1 MDSSACKMARIAG
14 GLGLLACITGA
25 GQRKADIAAMKIPFH
40 YARARN
46 RLLLGVTAFM
56 ACFCLGAC
64 SISGTGTSSNNTGLP
79 GEAGA
84 QIAQGAPEGGT
95 VKVALLLPL
104 TGNVNAHQVAKA
116 MKQAGELAL
125 FDFDKPNV
133 QLIPKD
139 THGTPDG
146 ARQAAQ
152 DAVKEGAELI
162 IGPLFANEVSAVAP
176 VAQAARIPVIA
187 FSSDRNVAGNGVYLL
202 SFVAGSDVPRMISYA
217 VSKGKTRF
225 AALFPRNDYGR
236 LVEQAFNR
244 AVQENHGQVVATKT
258 FPPEANG
265 MLPPVKE
272 MAPLAKK
279 GTSPQID
286 AIFIPAG
293 GDTLPSLA
301 PLFPYYEIDTQA
313 VKLMG
318 LSGWDY
324 SGVGKE
330 QALVGGWFTATDPK
344 GWQDFT
350 RRYTETYGEAPPRLA
365 SISYDAVSLAIS
377 LSNNPPG
384 RRFVASELTRASGF
398 KGVDGLF
405 RLRPDGTSERG
416 LAVMEV
422 QKYGNQAIDPAPSS
436 FSTAIA
442 QY

>member
-1 MDSSACKMARIAG
+1 MIMGFSASFTGASKKELTSLMRIPFEAAR
-14 GLGLLACITGA
+14 LRNRFLLAVAALLTG
-25 GQRKADIAAMKIPFH
+25 F
-40 YARARN
+40 
-46 RLLLGVTAFM
+46 GVAS
-56 ACFCLGAC
+56 C
-64 SISGTGTSSNNTGLP
+64 SVGGIGGFGTSTSLSGDPASQATQQTP
-79 GEAGA
+79 GGA
-84 QIAQGAPEGGT
+84 

-104 TGNVNAHQVAKA
+104 TGNVNAQQVAKS

-162 IGPLFANEVSAVAP
+162 VGPLFANEVSAVTP
-176 VAQAARIPVIA
+176 VAQSARIPVIA

-202 SFVAGSDVPRMISYA
+202 SFVAGSDVSRMISFA

-225 AALFPRNDYGR
+225 AALFPQNDYGR
-236 LVEQAFNR
+236 IVEQAFNR
-244 AVQENHGQVVATKT
+244 AVQENRAQVVMTKT

-272 MAPLAKK
+272 MALLAKK
-279 GTSPQID
+279 GTTPQID

-301 PLFPYYEIDTQA
+301 PLFPYYEVDTQA

-324 SGVGKE
+324 IGVGKE
-330 QALVGGWFTATDPK
+330 QALIGGWFAATEPK

-350 RRYTETYGEAPPRLA
+350 RRYIETYGDTPPRLA
-365 SISYDAVSLAIS
+365 SLAYDAISLAIS
-377 LSNNPPG
+377 LSNNPAG
-384 RRFVASELTRASGF
+384 RRFTAAELTRGSGF
-398 KGVDGLF
+398 QGVDGLF
-405 RLRPDGTSERG
+405 RLRPDGTSDRG
-416 LAVMEV
+416 FAIMEV

-436 FSTAIA
+436 FGTAVA
-442 QY
+442 QN

>member
-1 MDSSACKMARIAG
+1 
-14 GLGLLACITGA
+14 
-25 GQRKADIAAMKIPFH
+25 MKIPFQQM
-40 YARARN
+40 RA
-46 RLLLGVTAFM
+46 LKGSALSFAAFLV
-56 ACFCLGAC
+56 CFNLAAC
-64 SISGTGTSSNNTGLP
+64 SVGGLGGPSTGLS
-79 GEAGA
+79 GDAGA
-84 QIAQGAPEGGT
+84 VKQGVPAGQT

-104 TGNVNAHQVAKA
+104 TGNVNAQPVAKA

-139 THGTPDG
+139 TRGTPEG

-152 DAVKEGAELI
+152 DAVKEGAELV

-176 VAQAARIPVIA
+176 IAQAAHIPVIA

-202 SFVAGSDVPRMISYA
+202 SFVAGADVPRMISYA

-225 AALFPRNDYGR
+225 AALIPQNEYGR
-236 LVEQAFNR
+236 LVEEAFQR
-244 AVQENHGQVVATKT
+244 AVQENHGQVVMTKT
-258 FPPEANG
+258 FPPDANG

-272 MAPLAKK
+272 MSALAKK
-279 GTSPQID
+279 DTPPQID

-301 PLFPYYEIDTQA
+301 PLFPYYEMDTKS

-324 SGVGKE
+324 TGVGKE
-330 QALVGGWFTATDPK
+330 PALLGGWFAAPDPK

-350 RRYTETYGEAPPRLA
+350 RRYVETYGDAPPRLA
-365 SISYDAVSLAIS
+365 SLSYDAVSLAIS
-377 LSNNPPG
+377 LSNNPPE
-384 RRFVASELTRASGF
+384 RRFVAAELTRASGF
-398 KGVDGLF
+398 QGVDGLF
-405 RLRPDGTSERG
+405 RLRADGTSERG
-416 LAVMEV
+416 FAIMEV
-422 QKYGNQAIDPAPSS
+422 QKYGNQLIEPAPSS
-436 FSTAIA
+436 FGTAVA

>member
-1 MDSSACKMARIAG
+1 MKIQFQQIRALNRLALPFAALLACFSLAACSVG
-14 GLGLLACITGA
+14 GLGGSGSSAGLSGDAGAAKQGVPA
-25 GQRKADIAAMKIPFH
+25 GQ
-40 YARARN
+40 
-46 RLLLGVTAFM
+46 
-56 ACFCLGAC
+56 
-64 SISGTGTSSNNTGLP
+64 
-79 GEAGA
+79 
-84 QIAQGAPEGGT
+84 T

-104 TGNVNAHQVAKA
+104 TGNVNAQPVAKA

-139 THGTPDG
+139 THGTPEG

-152 DAVKEGAELI
+152 EAVKEGAELV

-176 VAQAARIPVIA
+176 IAQAARIPVIA

-202 SFVAGSDVPRMISYA
+202 SFVAGADVPRMVSYA

-225 AALFPRNDYGR
+225 AALFPQNEYGR
-236 LVEQAFNR
+236 LAGEAFQR
-244 AVQENHGQVVATKT
+244 AVQENHGQIVMTKT
-258 FPPEANG
+258 FPPDANG

-272 MAPLAKK
+272 MSVLAKK
-279 GTSPQID
+279 DTPPQID

-301 PLFPYYEIDTQA
+301 PLFPYYEIDTKA

-324 SGVGKE
+324 TGVGKE
-330 QALVGGWFTATDPK
+330 PALLGGWFAAPDPK

-350 RRYTETYGEAPPRLA
+350 RRYVETYGEAPPRLA
-365 SISYDAVSLAIS
+365 SLSYDAVSLAIS
-377 LSNNPPG
+377 LSNNPPE
-384 RRFVASELTRASGF
+384 RRFAAAELTRASGF
-398 KGVDGLF
+398 QGVDGLF
-405 RLRPDGTSERG
+405 RLRTDGTSDRG
-416 LAVMEV
+416 FAIMEV
-422 QKYGNQAIDPAPSS
+422 QKYGNQLIEPAPSS
-436 FSTAIA
+436 FGTAVA